1 MQVAAPVVRSKKYV
15 LMTLN
20 TEKSLR
26 NVMNQSPHVLA
37 QPKCRQSNR
46 ARHSLIEQIELLHSA
61 ACLQLPFQ
69 QNVQALYDI
78 I

>member
-1 MQVAAPVVRSKKYV
+1 MGKSVILKSLEVYESGLMQVGA
-15 LMTLN
+15 
-20 TEKSLR
+20 E
-26 NVMNQSPHVLA
+26 
-37 QPKCRQSNR
+37 CRPSNR